1 MIKGLGSSGSFLDG
15 GASHPLQAAAIP
27 LLEPKR
33 YRQDVIA
40 LQKHFMKKRDYVLDR
55 LAKMGL
61 KVTVPPEATFY
72 IWLDLKQLPNEIRDG
87 MSFFEECLQE
97 KVIVVPGSKLCLLFA
112 AQKGTGD

>member
-1 MIKGLGSSGSFLDG
+1 MIKGLASSGSFLDG
-15 GASHPLQAAAIP
+15 GASHPLQCAAIP

-61 KVTVPPEATFY
+61 KVHVPPEATFY
-72 IWLDLKQLPNEIRDG
+72 IWLDLSKLPEGIRDG
-87 MSFFEECLQE
+87 MSFFEECLLE
-97 KVIVVPGSKLCLLFA
+97 KVIVVPGV
-112 AQKGTGD
+112 